1 MFSKVIEFLEHIF
14 EGYLLHWLQGYGLGF
29 QSLPML
35 FFHEKDGDPCNCSL
49 HEDGCL
55 ISS

>member
-1 MFSKVIEFLEHIF
+1 MFSNVTKFLEYIF
-14 EGYLLHWLQGYGLGF
+14 EGYLLHWLQGYRLGF
-29 QSLPML
+29 PPMPMP

>member
-1 MFSKVIEFLEHIF
+1 MFSKVIEFFEYIF
-14 EGYLLHWLQGYGLGF
+14 EGYLLHCLQGYGLGF
-29 QSLPML
+29 PSILMP
-35 FFHEKDGDPCNCSL
+35 FFYEKDGDPCNCSL

>member
-1 MFSKVIEFLEHIF
+1 MFSKVIEFFEYIF
-14 EGYLLHWLQGYGLGF
+14 EGYLLHCLQGYGLGF
-29 QSLPML
+29 PSILMP

>member
-1 MFSKVIEFLEHIF
+1 MFSNVTKFLEYIF
-14 EGYLLHWLQGYGLGF
+14 EGYLLHWLQGYCLGF
-29 QSLPML
+29 PPMPMP